1 MDKRLLAGLA
11 AVILIAAGVWF
22 FMNQGQSTMTEAP
35 PVENPPMSPA
45 PPAENAPM
53 TETMMN
59 TGSEAPLFK
68 LNDLEGN
75 TVDLTALK
83 GEKVY
88 VKFWASWCPI
98 CLAGLEE
105 VNLLAAEDQGFK
117 VLTVVAPDTN
127 GEKSREDFIQ
137 WFNGVE
143 AKNLTVLLDEG
154 GDITRAY
161 GVRGYPTNVLIG
173 SDGTLVKT
181 LPGHLDNARIK
192 ELMSG
197 IN

>member
-1 MDKRLLAGLA
+1 MNRRLLTGLA
-11 AVILIAAGVWF
+11 AIILIAAGVWI
-22 FMNQGQSTMTEAP
+22 FMNQGKAPMTGVPPAESVPMTEA
-35 PVENPPMSPA
+35 VV
-45 PPAENAPM
+45 
-53 TETMMN
+53 N

-75 TVDLTALK
+75 AVDLAALK

-98 CLAGLEE
+98 CLAGMEE
-105 VNLLAAEDQGFK
+105 VDKLAAEEQDFRI
-117 VLTVVAPDTN
+117 LTVVAPDTN
-127 GEKSREDFIQ
+127 GEKSKEDFIQ
-137 WFNGVE
+137 WFGGVE
-143 AKNLTVLLDEG
+143 EGKNLTVLLDEG

-181 LPGHLDNARIK
+181 LPGHLENERIK